1 MVTPLDQIA
10 DPELRAARLRAW
22 VLRLSSEYATLLFSY
37 GVRVPLVPIAL
48 APMTGAW
55 GTWDPNRRVITIST
69 HLIEQYPWPVV
80 VEVLKHEVA
89 HQMVTDLY
97 GLTEK
102 HGRTFKL
109 CCDHLCVS
117 PQVRAASGP
126 LPRDIASWREPP
138 EGAETDKLLARA
150 EKLLALAASSNE
162 NEASLA
168 MQRVRELYARHNLE
182 SAQRTPDFVACTV
195 TLGKQRFEAH
205 ESRIVSLLIEHFFV
219 RALFVDSFDPETL
232 RPVKA
237 FELMGT
243 RENVAMAEY
252 VFHFL
257 RNTLDALWRRH
268 RAATGTPARN
278 RRDYLLGVVAGFKSR
293 LMAQGAETA
302 ATERALLRVADQRT
316 EAYYRKRHP
325 RIVTRSAGVGLK
337 DPDAYQK
344 GKDAGAR
351 LTLHRGVSEA
361 PASRGRLLGS
371 E

>member
-1 MVTPLDQIA
+1 MVTPLDRIA
-10 DPELRAARLRAW
+10 DPDLRTMRMKAW
-22 VLRLSSEYATLLFSY
+22 VVRLAGEYETLLQHY
-37 GVRVPLVPIAL
+37 NLRMPRVPIAL
-48 APMTGAW
+48 GQMTSAW
-55 GTWDPNRRVITIST
+55 GTWDPNRRIITIST
-69 HLIEQYPWPVV
+69 QLIEQYPWPVV

-89 HQMVTDLY
+89 HQMVTDVY
-97 GLTEK
+97 
-102 HGRTFKL
+102 GRTEAHGSAFAL

-126 LPRDIASWREPP
+126 LPRTIASWREPP

-162 NEASLA
+162 HEASLA

-182 SAQRTPDFVACTV
+182 SAQRTPDYVACTI

-205 ESRIVSLLIEHFFV
+205 ESRIVGLLMEHFFV
-219 RALFVDSFDPETL
+219 RALFLDSFDPEAMRT
-232 RPVKA
+232 VKA
-237 FELMGT
+237 FELIGT

-268 RAATGTPARN
+268 RVATRVPARS
-278 RRDYLLGVVAGFKSR
+278 RRDYMLGVVAGFRSR
-293 LMAQGAETA
+293 LAAQGKQTA
-302 ATERALLRVADQRT
+302 PEDRALLRVADERT

-325 RIVTRSAGVGLK
+325 RTVTRSQGTGLN
-337 DPDAYQK
+337 DPEAYQK
-344 GKDAGAR
+344 GKDAGTR

-361 PASRGRLLGS
+361 PATRGRLLGS